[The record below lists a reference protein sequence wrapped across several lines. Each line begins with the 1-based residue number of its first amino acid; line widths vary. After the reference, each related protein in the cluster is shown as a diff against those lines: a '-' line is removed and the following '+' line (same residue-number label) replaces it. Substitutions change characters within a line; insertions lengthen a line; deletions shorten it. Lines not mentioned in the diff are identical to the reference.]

1 MPPAITRPK
10 GMGNTT
16 IMKTVKD
23 FQKEWKKSKSNEKG
37 VLLFIPKTGVFLMA
51 KFGIGDNLLPEDV
64 ESGYNDY
71 IYIEELEFEDP
82 DMMNEIGG
90 GQVLFN
96 NEEEDYYKNLSH
108 FIEVSLE
115 EMDMTGQEYIILQL
129 ICA

>member
-1 MPPAITRPK
+1 MAKISPK
-10 GMGNTT
+10 GMGEDG
-16 IMKTVKD
+16 MKTVKD

-37 VLLFIPKTGVFLMA
+37 VLLFIPKTGVFVMA

-96 NEEEDYYKNLSH
+96 NEEEDYYNNLSH

>member
-1 MPPAITRPK
+1 
-10 GMGNTT
+10 MGNTT

-37 VLLFIPKTGVFLMA
+37 VLLFIPQTGVFVMA

-71 IYIEELEFEDP
+71 IYIEGLEFEDP

-96 NEEEDYYKNLSH
+96 NEEEDYYNNLSH